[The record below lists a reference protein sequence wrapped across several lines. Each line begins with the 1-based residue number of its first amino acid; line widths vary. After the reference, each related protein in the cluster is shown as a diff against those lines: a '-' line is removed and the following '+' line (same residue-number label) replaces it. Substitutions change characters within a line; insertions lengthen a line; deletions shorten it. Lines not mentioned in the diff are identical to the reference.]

1 MVTVYDRW
9 RYSLRDNSIENSDVV
24 ILINM
29 QKRKKDGKMFLS
41 FLSCKNRYKDT
52 DLKYFNQPFND
63 KTFNLEDDIL
73 CKKPKGVVSLSTDFE
88 DIDLDLYEKRGRHN
102 HMILET
108 DTPVA
113 IKNDLFAL
121 NPLS

>member
-1 MVTVYDRW
+1 
-9 RYSLRDNSIENSDVV
+9 
-24 ILINM
+24 M

-41 FLSCKNRYKDT
+41 FLLCKNRYADSE
-52 DLKYFNQPFND
+52 LKYFNQPFNE
-63 KTFNLEDDIL
+63 KTFNLEDDIM

-88 DIDLDLYEKRGRHN
+88 DIDLDLYEKRGRN
-102 HMILET
+102 KHMITET
-108 DTPVA
+108 DTPMP